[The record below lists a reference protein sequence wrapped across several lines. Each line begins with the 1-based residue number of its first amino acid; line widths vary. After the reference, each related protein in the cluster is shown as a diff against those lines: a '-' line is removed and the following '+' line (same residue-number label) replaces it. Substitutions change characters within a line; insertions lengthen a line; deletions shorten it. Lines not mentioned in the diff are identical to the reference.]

1 MIDCQYFSPIR
12 NQGFEFIDAKVSI
25 LGNRQY
31 LHRGMLPLAQHLP
44 GHDVGMMLGLGNDN
58 LIALV
63 HESLSE
69 GKGDQVDGMGY
80 AGGKDDLA
88 AVRRM
93 QEIPH
98 SIPRFFV
105 SLRGFSGYQMH
116 GPVQV
121 GIADGRQLHPP
132 VQYRLRALDRRCIVE
147 INQRLSIHLTGKDGK
162 LGSDIFDGHK
172 GLAIDGQI

>member
-1 MIDCQYFSPIR
+1 
-12 NQGFEFIDAKVSI
+12 
-25 LGNRQY
+25 
-31 LHRGMLPLAQHLP
+31 
-44 GHDVGMMLGLGNDN
+44 MMLGLGYDDF
-58 LIALV
+58 IALV
-63 HESLSE
+63 HESLPE
-69 GKGDQVDGMGY
+69 GKGDQIDGMGY

-121 GIADGRQLHPP
+121 GIAVGGQLHPP